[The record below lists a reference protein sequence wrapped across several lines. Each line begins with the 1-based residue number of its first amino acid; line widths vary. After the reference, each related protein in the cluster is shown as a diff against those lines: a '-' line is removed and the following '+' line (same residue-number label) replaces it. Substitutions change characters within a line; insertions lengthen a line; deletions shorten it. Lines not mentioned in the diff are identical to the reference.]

1 MQRNRKAIVS
11 SLLVFLVPV
20 LVSTFAAAQ
29 NAAKNDVLAD
39 GIIKS
44 KTGETLI
51 VTNPEKETTTTV
63 LLTNDTK
70 VHQLKVFSSKDVTA
84 DVLIPGLKIS
94 FEGTSDDQGRVVAKK
109 IDFDSGDM
117 ETAQMIQ
124 AGLHPTAEQLAA
136 NKQQT
141 ELNKE
146 QTEQN
151 KQQIEQNAKDTAAN
165 TNRLSEFGE
174 FETKGGATVN
184 FPVNSYKISAE
195 DKEALNKLASD
206 VANQKGYIIEVR
218 GYADNRGTATM
229 NEKLSEERAQAVAAY
244 LVEECNVPMRH
255 VITPAAMGETHAV
268 ASNETATGRAE
279 NRRVEVKV
287 MVNKGV
293 AGN

>member
-11 SLLVFLVPV
+11 SLLVFFVPV

-29 NAAKNDVLAD
+29 NTAKNDVLAD

-51 VTNPEKETTTTV
+51 VTNPEKQTTTTV

-70 VHQLKVFSSKDVTA
+70 VHQLKVFSSKDVAA

-94 FEGTSDDQGRVVAKK
+94 FEGNSDDQGRVVAKK
-109 IDFDSGDM
+109 IEFDSGDM

-151 KQQIEQNAKDTAAN
+151 KQQIEQNTKDTAAN

-218 GYADNRGTATM
+218 GYADNRGTASM

-287 MVNKGV
+287 LVNKGV

>member
-1 MQRNRKAIVS
+1 
-11 SLLVFLVPV
+11 LLFCVPV

-29 NAAKNDVLAD
+29 NSAKNDVLAD

-51 VTNPEKETTTTV
+51 VTNPEKQATTTV

-70 VHQLKVFSSKDVTA
+70 VHQLKVFSSKDVAA

-124 AGLHPTAEQLAA
+124 AGLHPTAEQVAA
-136 NKQQT
+136 NQQQT
-141 ELNKE
+141 EQNKE

-151 KQQIEQNAKDTAAN
+151 RQQIEQNTKDTAAN
-165 TNRLSEFGE
+165 ANRLSEFGE
-174 FETKGGATVN
+174 YEAKGGATVN
-184 FPVNSYKISAE
+184 FPVNSSKMSAE
-195 DKEALNKLASD
+195 DKDALRKLASD
-206 VANQKGYIIEVR
+206 LANQKGYIIEIR

-229 NEKLSEERAQAVAAY
+229 NERLSDERAQAVADF
-244 LVEECNVPMRH
+244 LVEDCNVPMRH
-255 VITPAAMGETHAV
+255 VITPAAMGETHA
-268 ASNETATGRAE
+268 AATNETAAGRAE
-279 NRRVEVKV
+279 NRRAEVKV
-287 MVNKGV
+287 LVNKGL
-293 AGN
+293 AGK

>member
-1 MQRNRKAIVS
+1 
-11 SLLVFLVPV
+11 

-29 NAAKNDVLAD
+29 NAANTVDAD

-51 VTNPEKETTTTV
+51 VMNPEKQTTTTI

-70 VHQLKVFSSKDVTA
+70 VHELKVFSQKDVSA

-94 FEGTSDDQGRVVAKK
+94 AEGTSDDQGRVVAKK

-151 KQQIEQNAKDTAAN
+151 KQQIEQNTKDTEAN
-165 TNRLSEFGE
+165 SNRLSQFGE
-174 FETKGGATVN
+174 YDVKGGATVT

-206 VANQKGYIIEVR
+206 LANQKGYIIEVR
-218 GYADNRGTATM
+218 GYADSKGAAMT
-229 NEKLSEERAQAVAAY
+229 NEKLSEERAEAVADY
-244 LVEECNVPMRH
+244 LVEDCNVPMRH

-268 ASNETATGRAE
+268 ASNETAAGRAE

-287 MVNKGV
+287 LVNKGI
-293 AGN
+293 AGQ

>member
-11 SLLVFLVPV
+11 SLLVFCVSF

-29 NAAKNDVLAD
+29 NGAKDVIAD
-39 GIIKS
+39 GIINS
-44 KTGETLI
+44 KTGETLV
-51 VTNPEKETTTTV
+51 VTNPDKQTTTTI

-70 VHQLKVFSSKDVTA
+70 VHRLKVFTSKDETA

-94 FEGTSDDQGRVVAKK
+94 FEGTPDDQGRVVATK

-117 ETAQMIQ
+117 DTAQMIK

-141 ELNKE
+141 EQNQQ

-151 KQQIEQNAKDTAAN
+151 RQQIEQNAKDTEAN
-165 TNRLSEFGE
+165 ANRLSQFGE
-174 FETKGGATVN
+174 FEEKGGATVN
-184 FPVNSYKISAE
+184 FPVNSYNISE
-195 DKEALNKLASD
+195 QDKETLTKLAHD
-206 VANQKGYIIEVR
+206 VLPLKGYIIEVR
-218 GYADNRGTATM
+218 GYADSKGAATM
-229 NEKLSEERAQAVAAY
+229 NEKLSENRAQAVAEY
-244 LVEECNVPMRH
+244 LVEGCNVPMRH

-268 ASNETATGRAE
+268 ATNETAAGRAE

-287 MVNKGV
+287 LVNKGI
-293 AGN
+293 AGQ

>member
-1 MQRNRKAIVS
+1 MQRKAIVF
-11 SLLVFLVPV
+11 SLLVFCVPV
-20 LVSTFAAAQ
+20 LVSTFAGAQ

-51 VTNPEKETTTTV
+51 VTNPEKQTTTTV

-70 VHQLKVFSSKDVTA
+70 VHQLKIFSQKDVSA
-84 DVLIPGLKIS
+84 DTLIPGLKIS

-124 AGLHPTAEQLAA
+124 AGLHSTAEKVAA
-136 NKQQT
+136 NQQQT
-141 ELNKE
+141 EQNKE

-151 KQQIEQNAKDTAAN
+151 KQQIEQNAKDTEAN
-165 TNRLSEFGE
+165 TNRLSEFGDYE
-174 FETKGGATVN
+174 AKGGATVN
-184 FPVNSYKISAE
+184 FPVNSSKISAQ
-195 DKEALNKLASD
+195 DKETLTKLAQD
-206 VANQKGYIIEVR
+206 LANQKGYIIEIR

-229 NEKLSEERAQAVAAY
+229 NEKLSDARAEAVADY
-244 LVEECNVPMRH
+244 LVEDCNVPMRH

-268 ASNETATGRAE
+268 ASNETANGRAE

-287 MVNKGV
+287 LVNKGI
-293 AGN
+293 AGK

>member
-11 SLLVFLVPV
+11 SLLVFCVPV
-20 LVSTFAAAQ
+20 LISTFAAAQ
-29 NAAKNDVLAD
+29 NGAKTVLAD

-51 VTNPEKETTTTV
+51 VTDPEKQTTTTV
-63 LLTNDTK
+63 LFTNDTK
-70 VHQLKVFSSKDVTA
+70 VHEMKIFSQKDVTT
-84 DVLIPGLKIS
+84 DMLIPGLKIS
-94 FEGTSDDQGRVVAKK
+94 VEGTSDEQGRLVAKR
-109 IDFDSGDM
+109 IDFGTHDL

-124 AGLHPTAEQLAA
+124 AGLHPTAERVAA
-136 NKQQT
+136 NQQ
-141 ELNKE
+141 

-151 KQQIEQNAKDTAAN
+151 KELTEQNRQQIEQNSKDTAAN

-174 FETKGGATVN
+174 FEVKGGATVN

-195 DKEALNKLASD
+195 DKEALTKLASD

-229 NEKLSEERAQAVAAY
+229 NEKLSEDRAQAVAAF
-244 LVEECNVPMRH
+244 LVEDCNVPMRH

-268 ASNETATGRAE
+268 ASNETAAGRAE

-287 MVNKGV
+287 LVNKGV
-293 AGN
+293 AGQ